1 MTAANKNATDF
12 VAKYFSPGWSSPF
25 QEVAALPAWSRKM
38 KTPKV
43 KMTPDELAVVELC
56 LRRLTEEQIE
66 DCRARIKAIV
76 VNELEDENYEALLEQ
91 TMVSLLKRNVRE
103 ARLDQIL
110 QRDRSKQGKRSR
122 PRRATAPR
130 ATAGQ

>member
-1 MTAANKNATDF
+1 
-12 VAKYFSPGWSSPF
+12 
-25 QEVAALPAWSRKM
+25 M

-66 DCRARIKAIV
+66 DCRARIKESV
-76 VNELEDENYEALLEQ
+76 VSELQDENYEALLEQ
-91 TMVSLLKRNVRE
+91 TMVSLLTRNVRE

-110 QRDRSKQGKRSR
+110 QSDGSKQGKRSR
-122 PRRATAPR
+122 PRRARAPR
-130 ATAGQ
+130 ATPGQ

>member
-1 MTAANKNATDF
+1 
-12 VAKYFSPGWSSPF
+12 
-25 QEVAALPAWSRKM
+25 M

-66 DCRARIKAIV
+66 DCRARIKATV

-103 ARLDQIL
+103 ARLNQIL
-110 QRDRSKQGKRSR
+110 QRDGSKQRKRPG
-122 PRRATAPR
+122 PRRARAPR
-130 ATAGQ
+130 LDSEA

>member
-1 MTAANKNATDF
+1 
-12 VAKYFSPGWSSPF
+12 
-25 QEVAALPAWSRKM
+25 M

-66 DCRARIKAIV
+66 DCRARIKESV
-76 VNELEDENYEALLEQ
+76 VSELQDENYEALLEQ
-91 TMVSLLKRNVRE
+91 TMVSLLTRNVRE

-110 QRDRSKQGKRSR
+110 QRDGSKQGKRSR
-122 PRRATAPR
+122 PRRASAPR
-130 ATAGQ
+130 ATPGQ